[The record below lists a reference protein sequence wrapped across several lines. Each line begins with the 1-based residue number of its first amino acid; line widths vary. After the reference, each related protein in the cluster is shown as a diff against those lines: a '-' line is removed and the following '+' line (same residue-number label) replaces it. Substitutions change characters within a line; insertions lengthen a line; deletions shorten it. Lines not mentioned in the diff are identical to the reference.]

1 METSQ
6 IKKFAQEARKVLQ
19 TGIWHKLALLGFSSD
34 GNVPERNVPVEGGD
48 HIVFMGRV
56 ITDMSFYT
64 KWTALRTRIEEKGI
78 KEVVEEAAY
87 TWFNRLVAVRI
98 MVKNGFSEPVLE
110 YQSEQIRVPRIVAD
124 ARRGIY
130 PTLTEIDRAQ
140 LITLLDDDSKTTEQF
155 TLLIVSF
162 CRFNPVLAACF
173 GGINDYTELLLPAN
187 ILADGG
193 FIDLLNHTEFIT
205 DDDFRQSELIGWL
218 YQFYISEKKD
228 EVFASFKN
236 KKKAEADDIPAAT
249 QIFTPNWI
257 VKYMVQNTVGRI
269 YLDKNPYA
277 TDIKE
282 QMKYLVEPVEPT
294 PAEAIFRCED
304 IHSLTVADLACGSGH
319 ILNEAFDLLYSIYV
333 EEGYNRRKAIEDIF
347 RFNLLG
353 VDLDTRA
360 KQLTIFALLI
370 KACQKD
376 NSFLDAHC
384 LPRVLDM
391 SVASKVRRLN
401 AEGSVA
407 ELLTEFFAGANK
419 ELITETLDA
428 LSLMEQADNLGS
440 IMKFE
445 LSETTRTAI
454 AMRSR
459 EWEEI
464 GTENNKIKT
473 LLAAFDIVLAL
484 TDKYAALVMNPPYM
498 GSGNMNAGL
507 SDYVKRNYPDG
518 KADLFSVFMLLA
530 KDVLKPNG
538 KYGMINMQSWMF
550 LSSFETL
557 RTNLLKESC
566 IDSMLH
572 LGPRTFDELSG
583 EVVQNTAFVI
593 TNSEPTADTCGTY
606 YRLIAGGNCHTKET
620 MFLDPEEIDTE
631 FAEVRQIFFPN
642 INQSNFEKIPG
653 SPIGYWVSE
662 KIVELFACKAIDNY
676 CKPSKGMM
684 PGSDYLR
691 MIWEISNQ
699 NIAINVVSHQDSFTR
714 TEKWYP
720 YFKGGSFRRWYG
732 NLEYVVDYQKDGVRV
747 KAGDRNP
754 SIYFKNNIN
763 WSKISSGLF
772 SAREGL
778 VGGLYDDA
786 ACQCNVF
793 KEQDY
798 NYILG
803 ILNSKVAQ
811 CILWTISQTFN
822 YISSEI
828 AKIPYKENYK
838 VEISDIV
845 QQNISISKQDWDAH
859 ETSWDFQCNE
869 IVALDSDEKYIDTIN
884 SIYEGTGIVPDLAA
898 PQLGSLE
905 WRTNIIKEKWE
916 DKFRRLHGNEEELNR
931 LFIDI
936 YGLQDELTP
945 NVPISE
951 ITILQ
956 QGEISIKPEGSYCG
970 SLVWHDDVLMKQFIS
985 YAVGCMMG
993 RYRLDKPGL
1002 HIAHSN
1008 PSDEEVCTY
1017 TYNGRQFAIDDDA
1030 IIPLMSRESAFNDNA
1045 GDRFKEF
1052 LKVTLGE
1059 DTLTENLNFIEAAL
1073 GKDIETYFVKDF
1085 WKDHLVRY
1093 QRRPIYWLFTSKKGA
1108 FQCLVYMHRMNPYTA
1123 EQIRNK
1129 YLLPHIEYLGNRIAE
1144 MEQRAASLTTKER
1157 KMLDKLQK
1165 DLEECREY
1173 HDRLHLVADRQIDFD
1188 LDDGVVVNYA
1198 KFDDVLAMLK

>member
-1 METSQ
+1 METNQ

-130 PTLTEIDRAQ
+130 PTLTETDRAQ

-187 ILADGG
+187 ILADGR

-269 YLDKNPYA
+269 YLDNNPYA

-360 KQLTIFALLI
+360 KQLAMFALLI

-391 SVASKVRRLN
+391 SVAPKVRRLN
-401 AEGSVA
+401 TEGGVA

-428 LSLMEQADNLGS
+428 LVLMEQADNLGS
-440 IMKFE
+440 IMKFG
-445 LSETTRTAI
+445 LSEATRTAI

-530 KDVLKPNG
+530 KDALKPNG

-550 LSSFETL
+550 LSSFESL
-557 RTNLLKESC
+557 RINLLKETC
-566 IDSMLH
+566 IESMLH

-631 FAEVRQIFFPN
+631 IAEVRQVFFSK

-662 KIVELFACKAIDNY
+662 KTTLAFKNKELKCYLNCIQGIITGNTNKYIHLWTEVSKDKILHNNIFI
-676 CKPSKGMM
+676 PSK
-684 PGSDYLR
+684 Y
-691 MIWEISNQ
+691 W
-699 NIAINVVSHQDSFTR
+699 V
-714 TEKWYP
+714 P
-720 YFKGGSFRRWYG
+720 YTKGGAYRKWYG
-732 NLEYVVDYQKDGVRV
+732 NNDYVLLWIDNGNSLI
-747 KAGDRNP
+747 RNRSTNSDKYLKP
-754 SIYFKNNIN
+754 CLTWPLIC
-763 WSKISSGLF
+763 SGTF
-772 SAREGL
+772 SARYCPTGFL
-778 VGGLYDDA
+778 WDVSGSVG
-786 ACQCNVF
+786 F
-793 KEQDY
+793 TTTSITI

-803 ILNSKVAQ
+803 FLCSKISKSLLSILNPTLNTNVEDIEALPL
-811 CILWTISQTFN
+811 ITNNN
-822 YISSEI
+822 YNLICD
-828 AKIPYKENYK
+828 Y
-838 VEISDIV
+838 VEHS
-845 QQNISISKQDWDAH
+845 ISISKLDWDSH
-859 ETSWDFQCNE
+859 ETSWDFEENPLLSYINKE
-869 IVALDSDEKYIDTIN
+869 IA
-884 SIYEGTGIVPDLAA
+884 EGETGKSYKIESLYDLYTTDWEERFM
-898 PQLGSLE
+898 QLHS
-905 WRTNIIKEKWE
+905 
-916 DKFRRLHGNEEELNR
+916 NEEELNR
-931 LFIDI
+931 QFIEI

-945 NVPISE
+945 DVPLDE
-951 ITILQ
+951 VTILQ
-956 QGEISIKPEGSYCG
+956 QGEIKVNDNRIEFQP
-970 SLVWHDDVLMKQFIS
+970 DVIVKQFIS

-1002 HIAHSN
+1002 HIAHPN
-1008 PSDEEVCTY
+1008 PTDDEVCTY
-1017 TYNGRQFAIDDDA
+1017 SYNGRNFSIDDDA

-1129 YLLPHIEYLGNRIAE
+1129 YLLPHIEYLGTRIAE

-1157 KMLDKLQK
+1157 KTLDKLQK

-1198 KFDDVLAMLK
+1198 KFGDVLAKLK